1 MKNLSLITLSLCFLS
16 ANHLLA
22 SASGGTFDDLA
33 ASLSQTR
40 GITLPSDW
48 SLHQDADLD
57 ALLTKQIGA
66 LQSEDARRY
75 ANVMRMVFEQ
85 QINALKKAADSED
98 PFVEVGD
105 KVDKTLTLMEAEHKK
120 YLNTTD
126 TSEIEKKWIFSTI
139 SYKAA
144 QAMAR
149 LLPRIAAHAFSCVQ
163 AIKGDE
169 SRTFEF
175 SNARDFKRVQDH
187 LERRIAY
194 VAFKAAVRA
203 TPYKDGILNLA
214 STLAKKLPHDPILS
228 TDLQGQDFMKIC
240 DELFFDQDIWCHP
253 VMSLLGQFVDDK
265 KTADFDAHIG
275 DALQEERELIE
286 LNYRKT
292 AQLLRAQAGFYGEDV
307 TKASPLMNTLGFLM
321 QTYADRIAA
330 EFGPRVTPSTSSA
343 GRLESPSLRR
353 SPISQKR
360 QNGQHP
366 RHVQETLKARHEK
379 RVANILKTSPK
390 KYALLGEGATSELD
404 MIAARL
410 VHNPGVAE
418 LAKMIEEMNA
428 ITKTLDTRLAQKTRE
443 LKASES
449 ASRASSSVQELPP
462 VSSSS
467 SSSNVRREVID
478 AHIKAGHL
486 SASDLKKK
494 KDSRHGKGGKKRR

>member
-1 MKNLSLITLSLCFLS
+1 MKKLSFVTLSLCFLS
-16 ANHLLA
+16 TNHLLA

-48 SLHQDADLD
+48 SLHQDGDLD

-85 QINALKKAADSED
+85 QITVLNKAADSED
-98 PFVEVGD
+98 PFVEIGD
-105 KVDKTLTLMEAEHKK
+105 KVDKTLTLMEAEHNK

-149 LLPRIAAHAFSCVQ
+149 LLPRIAAHAFSCVE
-163 AIKGDE
+163 AIKSDE

-175 SNARDFKRVQDH
+175 SSASDFKRVQNH
-187 LERRIAY
+187 LERRITY
-194 VAFKAAVRA
+194 VAFKAAVKA

-214 STLAKKLPHDPILS
+214 STLAKKLPHDPILRP
-228 TDLQGQDFMKIC
+228 DLKGYDLIKVC

-253 VMSLLGQFVDDK
+253 VMTLLGQFVDEK
-265 KTADFDAHIG
+265 KTAAFDAHIG
-275 DALQEERELIE
+275 DALPEERGLIE
-286 LNYRKT
+286 LNYRTT
-292 AQLLRAQAGFYGEDV
+292 ARLLRAQAGFYGEDV

-321 QTYADRIAA
+321 QTYADRIND
-330 EFGPRVTPSTSSA
+330 EFGPRTNADTSVS
-343 GRLESPSLRR
+343 RRPVSSSVRKSPAAQRR
-353 SPISQKR
+353 HK
-360 QNGQHP
+360 GQHP

-379 RVANILKTSPK
+379 RVAEILETSPR

-404 MIAARL
+404 TIAARL

-428 ITKTLDTRLAQKTRE
+428 ITKTLDTRLAHKGRE
-443 LKASES
+443 LKASEA
-449 ASRASSSVQELPP
+449 ASRASSSVPDLPAVSGP
-462 VSSSS
+462 SSSS
-467 SSSNVRREVID
+467 SVRREVID

-486 SASDLKKK
+486 SPSDLKKK
-494 KDSRHGKGGKKRR
+494 KNSRHGKGGKKRR